1 MKQDLVSVIIPY
13 FKKKKFFDRTI
24 NSVISQTYKNFEIL
38 IIYDDENREELNFI
52 KKFIKKKEVRLIV
65 NKKNLGAGKS
75 RNIGINMSKGKFI
88 AFIDSDDVWHKDK
101 LKKQIYIMKKKNY
114 KFTHT
119 SYDIINQNHKI
130 IGTRYAKKYLNHSDL
145 LKSCDIGLSTV
156 IIEKKFLKN
165 QKFPSLKTKEDYVMW
180 LNLSKK
186 INIIGLDRKYTKWR
200 KLSNSLSSNTLQKL
214 IDGFRVYNYHQNY
227 NIFTSFVFLIRLSF
241 NFIKKTF

>member
-52 KKFIKKKEVRLIV
+52 KKFLKKKEVRLIV

-101 LKKQIYIMKKKNY
+101 LKKQIHIMKKKNY

-119 SYDIINQNHKI
+119 SYDIINKNHKI
-130 IGTRYAKKYLNHSDL
+130 IGTRYAKKYLNYSDL

-186 INIIGLDRKYTKWR
+186 TNIIGLDRKYTKWR
-200 KLSNSLSSNTLQKL
+200 KLNNSLSSNTLQKL

-227 NIFTSFVFLIRLSF
+227 NIFISFVFLIRLSF